1 MKPVKIVALGLGLG
15 MSMLLGASGGI
26 ARAEEE
32 PDHVEYEHRFVRI
45 TATRVR
51 PETLAL
57 GSDQAIGWVN
67 YSSQIAR
74 VSFDKEIAEKMT
86 CRSPGG
92 FRLTGDRLES
102 NDIQS
107 LQFASL
113 CRLAPGEYT
122 YRVVL
127 FAGAGSLVSPPS
139 TTQQGKIVV
148 R

>member
-1 MKPVKIVALGLGLG
+1 MKPVKIVALGLG

-51 PETLAL
+51 PETLAVE
-57 GSDQAIGWVN
+57 SDQAIGWVN

-74 VSFDKEIAEKMT
+74 VSFDEEIAEKMT

-92 FRLTGDRLES
+92 FREELE
-102 NDIQS
+102 
-107 LQFASL
+107 
-113 CRLAPGEYT
+113 RGERGGHRDPLLGR
-122 YRVVL
+122 RV
-127 FAGAGSLVSPPS
+127 
-139 TTQQGKIVV
+139 
-148 R
+148 